1 MFVGVF
7 GIGLRAF
14 PGNGR
19 HGVAAKISK
28 CQLNSKR
35 QLVETGVFLI
45 FLDLNLPVRRFLP
58 NLLPVNQVKERMK
71 KVLQEFRQFAM
82 RGNVVDMAVGVII
95 GGAFGK
101 IVSSVV
107 ADIIMPPIG
116 LLVGGVNFSDLRLTL
131 KDAVVRDGVEV
142 VPAVTLNYG
151 NFIQVTLDFVIIAA
165 AVFLLVK
172 GVNALNTKKKES
184 PKAPPAPPADIQ
196 LLTEIRDLLKK
207 DKDGAGK

>member
-1 MFVGVF
+1 M
-7 GIGLRAF
+7 
-14 PGNGR
+14 
-19 HGVAAKISK
+19 
-28 CQLNSKR
+28 
-35 QLVETGVFLI
+35 ETGVFLI
-45 FLDLNLPVRRFLP
+45 FLGLNLPVRRFLP
-58 NLLPVNQVKERMK
+58 NLLPVNQVKGRMK

-151 NFIQVTLDFVIIAA
+151 NFIQVTLDFIIIAA

-172 GVNALNTKKKES
+172 GVNALNRKKKEE

>member
-1 MFVGVF
+1 
-7 GIGLRAF
+7 
-14 PGNGR
+14 
-19 HGVAAKISK
+19 
-28 CQLNSKR
+28 
-35 QLVETGVFLI
+35 
-45 FLDLNLPVRRFLP
+45 
-58 NLLPVNQVKERMK
+58 MK

-116 LLVGGVNFSDLRLTL
+116 LIVGGVNFSDLKLTL
-131 KDAVVRDGVEV
+131 KDAGMEGRVEV

-151 NFIQVTLDFVIIAA
+151 NFLQVTLDFIIIAA

-172 GVNALNTKKKES
+172 GVNALNRKKKEE
-184 PKAPPAPPADIQ
+184 PKTPPAPPADIQ

-207 DKDGAGK
+207 ERKNVSE